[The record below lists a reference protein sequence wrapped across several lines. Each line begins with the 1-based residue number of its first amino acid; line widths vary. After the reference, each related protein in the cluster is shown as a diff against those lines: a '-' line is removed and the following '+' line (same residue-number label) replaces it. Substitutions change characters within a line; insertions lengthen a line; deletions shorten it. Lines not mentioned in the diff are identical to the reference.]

1 MIIRAVKADD
11 WFEINTAASGVL
23 PVFTDDDV
31 LPGEESACDACD
43 ACDVSGGGIMGEIK
57 MNTNTKMSTKGKNTY
72 AVLGRESYRPLFPA
86 SLLLCDFGGSTKRR
100 FTSAFECACAEFH
113 QESCGA
119 FMSLDATAAEVMSF
133 VRGRVLGVF
142 HCLSENPHEKDYIV
156 FVIRVTRGEA
166 EAAISGFARNRGDVV
181 KRGQETGR
189 HRHLKD
195 YLEKDLLCGI
205 NLDLDGLRLSQQL
218 FRPEFFAV
226 LLEILPSLCDLAMV
240 SMVSKT
246 ST

>member
-23 PVFTDDDV
+23 PVFTDDV
-31 LPGEESACDACD
+31 PPGEEP
-43 ACDVSGGGIMGEIK
+43 ACDVSGEVMGKTE
-57 MNTNTKMSTKGKNTY
+57 MNTEMKTEMNTKKKKTATTY

-119 FMSLDATAAEVMSF
+119 FMSLDATAEEVMSF
-133 VRGRVLGVF
+133 VKRRVFGVF
-142 HCLSENPHEKDYIV
+142 NCVSENPQEKDYIV
-156 FVIRVTRGEA
+156 FVMRVTRGEA

-226 LLEILPSLCDLAMV
+226 LLEILPALDDLVMV
-240 SMVSKT
+240 
-246 ST
+246 